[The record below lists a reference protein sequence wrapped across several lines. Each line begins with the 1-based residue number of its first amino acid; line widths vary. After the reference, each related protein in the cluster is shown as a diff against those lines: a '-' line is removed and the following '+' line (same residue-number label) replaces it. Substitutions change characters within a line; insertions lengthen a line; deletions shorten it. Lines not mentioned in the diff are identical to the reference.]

1 MIRQILKFGVVG
13 IAATIVDFLVLILLV
28 EGLGLNPVLAAGC
41 SYAVSTVFNYL
52 ASMRYVF
59 SHRDDLSRTREFA
72 AFVVLSLIGLGLN
85 EAIMSLGGRAFVLAG
100 VDYASGPYYVLV
112 KCLATG
118 VVMCWNFLSRR
129 KWLDAGARE

>member
-72 AFVVLSLIGLGLN
+72 VFVVLSLIGLGLN
-85 EAIMSLGGRAFVLAG
+85 EAIMTLGELAFALAG
-100 VDYASGPYYVLV
+100 VSYSSGPYYVLV
-112 KCLATG
+112 KCAATG
-118 VVMCWNFLSRR
+118 IVMCWNYLSRR
-129 KWLDAGARE
+129 KWLDGGAQS